1 MSKKSEEFIET
12 MLRLLPATVDRY
24 EKSIEDNS
32 RLLETVVIE
41 DVFMPSIIDLVDKGK
56 NITLIEIIF
65 NYFEDISNCDD
76 EHLINV
82 FSITV
87 LEILGN
93 DKKILEKAKKYM
105 GRKTTQLQ
113 IEADKNLGRR

>member
-12 MLRLLPATVDRY
+12 MLRLLPATVDKY
-24 EKSIEDNS
+24 EKSIEDN
-32 RLLETVVIE
+32 RGLLETVVIE
-41 DVFMPSIIDLVDKGK
+41 DVFMPSIIDLTNKEN
-56 NITLIEIIF
+56 NITLIENIF
-65 NYFEDISNCDD
+65 NYFEDVSNCDD

-87 LEILGN
+87 LEMLGN

-113 IEADKNLGRR
+113 IEADKNLGRS